1 MNSPP
6 RSLHAQALLGLV
18 LTNALWALS
27 FPLVKGLVYAHEQV
41 LPGSSSWFITACAIA
56 PRFVLA
62 TAVILLILGR
72 NLADLRRAEI
82 RQGFF
87 IGLAASGGM
96 LFQNDGLQFTSAST
110 SAFLTQFS
118 AVLIPL
124 YVAWRTRQ
132 WPAPII
138 WISSVLVLVGVG
150 VLAGFDPR
158 TMHLGR
164 GETETLISSVFFMMQ
179 ILVLENKSFAGNRPL
194 PVTLAMFS
202 TLAVIFTVMSFGTAA
217 KATDVFVPWTSGS
230 WVGCTIGLTVF
241 CTLGAFVLMNKW
253 QPFITAT
260 EAGLIYCLEPVF
272 TAVLALFLPGLLS
285 LWGSFHYPNEK
296 ATFALLFGGGLITLA
311 NVLIQLRPA
320 GKPTPRSL
328 A

>member
-1 MNSPP
+1 MNPPP
-6 RSLHAQALLGLV
+6 RSLHTQALFGLV

-27 FPLVKGLVYAHEQV
+27 FPLVKGIAYAHEQV
-41 LPGSSSWFITACAIA
+41 LPGSNSWFITACAIA
-56 PRFVLA
+56 PRFVLG
-62 TAVILLILGR
+62 TGILLLLLGR
-72 NLADLRRAEI
+72 SVADLRRSEI
-82 RQGFF
+82 KQGFL

-118 AVLIPL
+118 AILIPF
-124 YVAWRTRQ
+124 YVAWRTRR

-138 WISSVLVLVGVG
+138 WISCVLVLVGVG

-164 GETETLISSVFFMMQ
+164 GETETLISSVFFMTQ
-179 ILVLENKSFAGNRPL
+179 ILVLENKNFAGNRAL
-194 PVTLAMFS
+194 PVTLAMFT
-202 TLAVIFTVMSFGTAA
+202 TLAVIFTAMSFGTAPHFA
-217 KATDVFVPWTSGS
+217 DVLVPWTSPI

-241 CTLGAFVLMNKW
+241 CTLGAFTLMNKW

-285 LWGSFHYPNEK
+285 LWGGLNYANET
-296 ATFALLFGGGLITLA
+296 ATFGLLVGGGLITVA
-311 NVLIQLRPA
+311 NVLIQLRPPA
-320 GKPTPRSL
+320 RAAT
-328 A
+328 AV